1 MINIKNKF
9 PKPED
14 LVLDRCYTFTYN
26 PEQQYVGDVERLKK
40 VVRHFRNKMNF
51 SCLSYKVYLE
61 LSGNGRIHF
70 HGYIK
75 IKEIK
80 EFYLFAVGTMCAHAS
95 TEIDII
101 NDDEIWY
108 DYITKQFHI
117 WQIYLYK
124 DYSLELKTINIQT
137 EIDAYYPIQ

>member
-14 LVLDRCYTFTYN
+14 LRMDFCYTFTYN
-26 PEQQYVGDVERLKK
+26 PEQQYIGDIDRIKK
-40 VVRHFRNKMNF
+40 AVRAFKNKMNF
-51 SCLSYKVYLE
+51 ACLAYKVYLE
-61 LSGNGRIHF
+61 LSSNGRIHF

-80 EFYLFAVGTMCAHAS
+80 EFYLFAVPAMCAHAS
-95 TEIDII
+95 TEMDTIE
-101 NDDEIWY
+101 DDEVWY
-108 DYITKQFHI
+108 NYITKQFHI

-124 DYSLELKTINIQT
+124 DYPPEYVTQWIKT
-137 EIDAYYPIQ
+137 EIDNYYPVQ